1 MQGRHDLTDA
11 ECRSTRRCCL
21 TSRGAFHGWTTGGRS
36 AGSFILRTGTPW
48 RDLPECYGPYTT
60 VCNRYNRWAKQGV
73 WERLF
78 GRWRR
83 ARRDLFIS
91 WTPRRAHQHA
101 AGGKKGVR
109 TTPSTGVTKIHATAW
124 PARFRKA
131 FLVERQPSPTAAM
144 TPAPSSN
151 ALPTMALAPTST
163 QRDRREQRSVS
174 HDLYRQR
181 NLVERFFTLKHFRG
195 IATRYHKP
203 PASASGSKLMSTRLV
218 FLAACLRLIGLVE
231 PLIFQV
237 VIDRILPFQFVVHLA
252 FGPFLR
258 RRLRVQFD
266 AGATASDKSAELARA
281 SAMRFVRWTPLMGCQ
296 RLVGVSGTVRPHLG
310 PTVLMS
316 IR

>member
-1 MQGRHDLTDA
+1 MTRH
-11 ECRSTRRCCL
+11 RN
-21 TSRGAFHGWTTGGRS
+21 GGEIS
-36 AGSFILRTGTPW
+36 LSWFGKTLWKHTP
-48 RDLPECYGPYTT
+48 LY
-60 VCNRYNRWAKQGV
+60 
-73 WERLF
+73 
-78 GRWRR
+78 
-83 ARRDLFIS
+83 
-91 WTPRRAHQHA
+91 
-101 AGGKKGVR
+101 
-109 TTPSTGVTKIHATAW
+109 
-124 PARFRKA
+124 
-131 FLVERQPSPTAAM
+131 VE
-144 TPAPSSN
+144 
-151 ALPTMALAPTST
+151 
-163 QRDRREQRSVS
+163 
-174 HDLYRQR
+174 
-181 NLVERFFTLKHFRG
+181 
-195 IATRYHKP
+195 
-203 PASASGSKLMSTRLV
+203 LV